1 MSLENA
7 GGSPAYRI
15 LAIETSCDETAAA
28 VVADGR
34 HILSN
39 RVASQIELHRRF
51 GGVYPEVASRQHVLA
66 IQTVVEDALADAS
79 VAHVRE
85 LDAIA
90 VTNGPGLAGSLL
102 VGVNLAKGLAFASGL
117 PLVPVNHLEGHIYS
131 NWLCTD
137 SSPVAES
144 PTSGD
149 SNWRRCGFAPDIAL
163 KQRSGSASDIALKQ
177 RSDSASEQ
185 FPALILI
192 VSGGHTELV
201 LMEDHCRY
209 RLLGATL
216 DDAAGE
222 AFDKVARLL
231 ELGYPGGP
239 AIQAAAETGD
249 ARRFHLPRPLTRP
262 GRRTELQPDAQA
274 SPLPAILPVRGEHRF
289 NFSFSGLKTAVL
301 NLMRQ
306 LERDG
311 TEARQPQ
318 TVVDIAAAFQ
328 MAVVDVLVGKTA
340 DAATEFA
347 VKQVCICGG
356 VSANGLLRRTA
367 EQHFAEMGLPLRCPP
382 LYLCTDNAAMIGAA
396 AYHRRSYIA
405 ARQRSSKG
413 RAHRQASEA
422 VAHSTL
428 HGQPTES
435 PARDL
440 LALDVYASLPL
451 VDSMRL

>member
-163 KQRSGSASDIALKQ
+163 KQRSG
-177 RSDSASEQ
+177 SASEQ

-413 RAHRQASEA
+413 RAQRQAAEA

-428 HGQPTES
+428 HGQPNKPS
-435 PARDL
+435 ARDL

>member
-1 MSLENA
+1 MTPANA
-7 GGSPAYRI
+7 GVSPAYRI

-34 HILSN
+34 RILSN

-66 IQTVVEDALADAS
+66 IQTVVEGALADAS
-79 VAHVRE
+79 VAHARE

-90 VTNGPGLAGSLL
+90 VTHGPGLAGSLL

-117 PLVPVNHLEGHIYS
+117 PLIPVNHLEGHIYS
-131 NWLCTD
+131 NWLYTD
-137 SSPVAES
+137 SSPAAES
-144 PTSGD
+144 ATSAESGAGGC
-149 SNWRRCGFAPDIAL
+149 STASARSRRAGC
-163 KQRSGSASDIALKQ
+163 
-177 RSDSASEQ
+177 ASEQ

-201 LMEDHCRY
+201 LMEGHGRY

-239 AIQAAAETGD
+239 AIQAAAETGN
-249 ARRFHLPRPLTRP
+249 ALRFDLPRPLTRP
-262 GRRTELQPDAQA
+262 GRRAKRQPDSQA
-274 SPLPAILPVRGEHRF
+274 TSLPAALPVRGEHRF

-306 LERDG
+306 LEREG
-311 TEARQPQ
+311 TEARQAQ
-318 TVVDIAAAFQ
+318 TAADIAAAFQ
-328 MAVVDVLVGKTA
+328 MAVVDVLVAKAA
-340 DAATEFA
+340 DAAGEFG

-367 EQHFAEMGLPLRCPP
+367 EQHFATIGLPLRCPP
-382 LYLCTDNAAMIGAA
+382 LFLCTDNAAMIGAA
-396 AYHRRSYIA
+396 AYFKRPQIS
-405 ARQRSSKG
+405 ARQG
-413 RAHRQASEA
+413 ASE
-422 VAHSTL
+422 
-428 HGQPTES
+428 G
-435 PARDL
+435 RDPL
-440 LALDVYASLPL
+440 SLDVYASLPL
-451 VDSMRL
+451 VDSVRL

>member
-1 MSLENA
+1 MSPAHA
-7 GGSPAYRI
+7 GVSPAYRI

-34 HILSN
+34 RILSN

-66 IQTVVEDALADAS
+66 IQTVVEGALADAS
-79 VAHVRE
+79 VAHARE

-90 VTNGPGLAGSLL
+90 VTHGPGLAGSLL

-117 PLVPVNHLEGHIYS
+117 PLIPVNHLEGHIYS
-131 NWLCTD
+131 NWLYTD
-137 SSPVAES
+137 SSPAAES
-144 PTSGD
+144 ATSGE
-149 SNWRRCGFAPDIAL
+149 SGAGGCSTASARS
-163 KQRSGSASDIALKQ
+163 QRGG
-177 RSDSASEQ
+177 SASEQ

-201 LMEDHCRY
+201 LMEGHGRY

-249 ARRFHLPRPLTRP
+249 SLRFDLPRPLTRP
-262 GRRTELQPDAQA
+262 GRRAKRQPDSQA
-274 SPLPAILPVRGEHRF
+274 SSLPAALPVRGEHRF
-289 NFSFSGLKTAVL
+289 NFSFSGLKTAVI

-306 LERDG
+306 LEREG
-311 TEARQPQ
+311 TEARQAQ
-318 TVVDIAAAFQ
+318 TAADIAAAFQ
-328 MAVVDVLVGKTA
+328 MAVVDVLVAKTA
-340 DAATEFA
+340 DAATEFG

-356 VSANGLLRRTA
+356 VSANALLRRTA
-367 EQHFAEMGLPLRCPP
+367 EQHFATIGLPLRCPP
-382 LYLCTDNAAMIGAA
+382 LFLCTDNAAMIGAA
-396 AYHRRSYIA
+396 AYFKRPQIS
-405 ARQRSSKG
+405 ARQGSSEG
-413 RAHRQASEA
+413 RD
-422 VAHSTL
+422 
-428 HGQPTES
+428 P
-435 PARDL
+435 

-451 VDSMRL
+451 VDSVRL

>member
-1 MSLENA
+1 MSLTNA
-7 GGSPAYRI
+7 GGVPACRI

-28 VVADGR
+28 IVADGR

-66 IQTVVEDALADAS
+66 IQTVVEGALADAS

-90 VTNGPGLAGSLL
+90 VTHGPGLAGSLL
-102 VGVNLAKGLAFASGL
+102 VGVNLAKGLAFASGR
-117 PLVPVNHLEGHIYS
+117 PLVAVNHLEGHIYS
-131 NWLCTD
+131 NWLRTD
-137 SSPVAES
+137 GSPSGES
-144 PTSGD
+144 ANSGD
-149 SNWRRCGFAPDIAL
+149 SSGEADGFAPDI
-163 KQRSGSASDIALKQ
+163 
-177 RSDSASEQ
+177 

-201 LMEDHCRY
+201 LMEGHCRY
-209 RLLGATL
+209 RLLGSTL

-239 AIQAAAETGD
+239 AIQAAAESGD
-249 ARRFHLPRPLTRP
+249 PGRFRLPRPLTRP
-262 GRRTELQPDAQA
+262 GRRTERQADAQA
-274 SPLPAILPVRGEHRF
+274 SSLPTILPVRGEHRF

-306 LERDG
+306 LEREG
-311 TEARQPQ
+311 TEARQTQ
-318 TVVDIAAAFQ
+318 TAADIAAAFQ

-340 DAATEFA
+340 DAAAEYG

-367 EQHFAEMGLPLRCPP
+367 ERHFAEMGLPLRCPP
-382 LYLCTDNAAMIGAA
+382 LFLCTDNAAMIGAA
-396 AYHRRSYIA
+396 AYYRRTLVSG
-405 ARQRSSKG
+405 RQHSSVG
-413 RAHRQASEA
+413 Q
-422 VAHSTL
+422 VYPL
-428 HGQPTES
+428 HDGPGEPS
-435 PARDL
+435 ARDF

-451 VDSMRL
+451 VDSIGL